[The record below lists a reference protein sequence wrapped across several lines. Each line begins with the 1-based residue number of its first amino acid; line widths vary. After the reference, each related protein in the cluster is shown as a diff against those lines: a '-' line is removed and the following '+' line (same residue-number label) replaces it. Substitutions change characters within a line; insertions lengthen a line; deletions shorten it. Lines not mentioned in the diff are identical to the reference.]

1 MAWTTKTKQKTKYNF
16 DKLKLDFFRSKE
28 HQEVKAFFLDTH
40 NVYTSHI
47 QGMTKGWSEEKREM
61 ISQVK
66 AEVQED
72 LRNELKDLY
81 RPSAKE
87 LAQMLEA
94 SMWIYK
100 WKLFQTAQNIK
111 KDDYGNIILPD
122 WLDFNEQEKIRK
134 AIKEEQ
140 VDLKIEDQDNEWNG
154 AIQTIRII

>member
-1 MAWTTKTKQKTKYNF
+1 MAWKTKTKQKTKYNF

-28 HQEVKAFFLDTH
+28 HQEVKAFFLDTC
-40 NVYTSHI
+40 NTYTSHI
-47 QGMTKGWSEEKREM
+47 KTMTKGWSEEKKEM
-61 ISQVK
+61 INQVK

-94 SMWIYK
+94 SMWIFK
-100 WKLFQTAQNIK
+100 WKLYQIAQNIK
-111 KDDYGNIILPD
+111 KDDFGNIILPD
-122 WLDFNEQEKIRK
+122 WLDIKEQEIIHRI
-134 AIKEEQ
+134 IKWEMI
-140 VDLKIEDQDNEWNG
+140 DLKIEDKDNEWNG